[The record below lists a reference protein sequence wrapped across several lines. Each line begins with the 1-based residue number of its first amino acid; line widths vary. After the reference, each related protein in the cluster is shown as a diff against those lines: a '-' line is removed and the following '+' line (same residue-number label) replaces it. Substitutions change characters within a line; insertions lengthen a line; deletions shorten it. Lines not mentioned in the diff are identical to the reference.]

1 VAANRWSYGD
11 SARLQQVFWN
21 LVRNAV
27 KFTPA
32 GGRLEVRTEDAG
44 DRVRIDFIDSGI
56 GIAPDV
62 LPKIFERF
70 EQGGAATTKQFG
82 GLGLGLS
89 ICRAIVELHRGV
101 IRAESRGRGW
111 GSTFTIVLP
120 AKSEA
125 PLAVPISQ
133 TQVLRVSG
141 KLPRRVLLVDDH
153 EDTRETLARL
163 LARAGYQ
170 VTGADS
176 VQSALEKAASE
187 RFDILVSDL
196 GLPDGHGTELMR
208 EVKARYNLPGIA
220 FSGFGMQ
227 DDVEKSLEAGFSAHL
242 TKPVDFKQLKEAMSE
257 ALSNTPRVA
266 AVER

>member
-1 VAANRWSYGD
+1 
-11 SARLQQVFWN
+11 
-21 LVRNAV
+21 
-27 KFTPA
+27 
-32 GGRLEVRTEDAG
+32 
-44 DRVRIDFIDSGI
+44 
-56 GIAPDV
+56 
-62 LPKIFERF
+62 
-70 EQGGAATTKQFG
+70 
-82 GLGLGLS
+82 LGLS

-111 GSTFTIVLP
+111 GATFTIVLP
-120 AKSEA
+120 AKREA
-125 PLAVPISQ
+125 PAATPISQ

-153 EDTRETLARL
+153 QDTRETLAKL
-163 LARAGYQ
+163 LTRSGYE

-176 VQSALEKAASE
+176 MQTALEEAATKT
-187 RFDILVSDL
+187 FDILVSDL

-208 EVKARYNLPGIA
+208 EVKAHYHLPGIA

-242 TKPVDFKQLKEAMSE
+242 TKPIDFKQLKEAMGE
-257 ALSNTPRVA
+257 ALNNTPRVA